1 MISLVDEFQAD
12 GAHIGQ
18 SDDDVVSVRK
28 ILPNSKIIGLS
39 LESMEDF
46 KNYLNLENLH
56 LSKKDEFLSQTESTN
71 RDELQTKNLVDYFG
85 VSPIFPT
92 ATKTDTKVPWG
103 LEGLR
108 KLRDSTEIPL
118 VAIGGINME
127 NAKSIMKAGADSLAV
142 VSAICSAKDP
152 KKAAKIL
159 KELVLEF

>member
-1 MISLVDEFQAD
+1 MISLVAEVKAD
-12 GAHIGQ
+12 GTHIGQ
-18 SDDDVVSVRK
+18 SDEDVLSVRK
-28 ILPNSKIIGLS
+28 ILSNSKIIGLS

-56 LSKKDEFLSQTESTN
+56 LSKNDEHSSQIESSN
-71 RDELQTKNLVDYFG
+71 RDEFEKMELVDYFG

-92 ATKTDTKVPWG
+92 ATKTDTKEPWG
-103 LEGLR
+103 LDGLR
-108 KLRDSTEIPL
+108 KLRESTEIPL
-118 VAIGGINME
+118 VAIGGINKE

-159 KELVLEF
+159 KELILEF